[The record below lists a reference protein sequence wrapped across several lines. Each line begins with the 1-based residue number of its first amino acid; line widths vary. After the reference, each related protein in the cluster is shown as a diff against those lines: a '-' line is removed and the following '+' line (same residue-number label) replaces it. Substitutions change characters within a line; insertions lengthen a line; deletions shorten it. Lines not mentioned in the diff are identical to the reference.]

1 MDPDSSSSSTR
12 LELTDTNQRRTTTFD
27 SVQNGSTV
35 IVTQTSIYTSSGDST
50 ASATNRESDS
60 GGGLSQT
67 NKIVVGVVVGVGGAI
82 LLAIA
87 ALVFLIKKRGS
98 RGRESGW
105 TFWRKG
111 EKGDGDDFFD
121 GELGVRDRNIN
132 QGLNF

>member
-1 MDPDSSSSSTR
+1 M
-12 LELTDTNQRRTTTFD
+12 
-27 SVQNGSTV
+27 QNGSTV
-35 IVTQTSIYTSSGDST
+35 IVTQTSVYTSGSQS
-50 ASATNRESDS
+50 SATGDANRLKDDS
-60 GGGLSQT
+60 GGLSQT

-87 ALVFLIKKRGS
+87 ALVFFIRKRGS

-111 EKGDGDDFFD
+111 EKGDEDDFFD
-121 GELGVRDRNIN
+121 GELGVRDRKIN